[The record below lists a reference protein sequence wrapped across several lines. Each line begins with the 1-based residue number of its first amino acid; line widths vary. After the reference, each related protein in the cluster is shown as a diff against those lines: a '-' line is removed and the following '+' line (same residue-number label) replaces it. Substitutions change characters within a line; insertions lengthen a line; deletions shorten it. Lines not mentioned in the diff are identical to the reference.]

1 LSKTAVYDYSTSP
14 ASNTDVD
21 GVDATGATGLVKS
34 GDNYTRSMM
43 SHIKGFALDLGSAN
57 TVGGTADV
65 ITVTLAS
72 APSALVDGM
81 RFTFNASAAN
91 TGATTLNVTP
101 AGGSAFGAKKLM
113 KWEAGSEA
121 ELSANEIPAANAL
134 IEVIYDSA
142 RDSANGAF
150 MKIGSS
156 VAAATTSAA
165 GIVELATP
173 AEAFQASSTALAVTP
188 AGLANLYSIALNN
201 AIEIADLKGSRLNM
215 AGGIADAYD
224 SETDVDTATSTNESY
239 DAGNDL
245 YSPSSVASSDQ
256 TSTHTSSTA
265 SGNTVSAS
273 GNLGASFEEWRAF
286 DKTTGAPAADTNTWV
301 ESWSSGRFIQYQ
313 FGSAKTIAS
322 YTIKSAP
329 GSGSTQAN
337 RAPNA
342 WTLKGSNTGAYGGE
356 EVTLDTRSGESGWTN
371 GGQVRSY
378 SIASPASYTYYRLIF
393 TANNGDANIQIDEI
407 TFLDASVINNM
418 TLVSNAFTATAAPTV
433 ARIATFIDPQEAITI
448 NTDFTAEVSRDGGT
462 TWTAVTLALVSN
474 PVGTVEQYE
483 GTVSISAQPSGSSMK
498 YRLKTLNNKDI
509 DVTGTVFQWS

>member
-1 LSKTAVYDYSTSP
+1 MAKQSVWDYSTSP

-43 SHIKGFALDLGSAN
+43 SHMKGFALDLGSAN

-165 GIVELATP
+165 GIVELATA
-173 AEAFQASSTALAVTP
+173 AEALTGTDATRAVTP
-188 AGLANLYSIALNN
+188 AGLYFPTGHLYGLTLSNNGTDATNDIDIAAGTARDSTDTVNMILASALTKRLDAAWAVGSGNGGLDTGSIADTTYYIWLIKRSDTGVVDALFSTSASSPTMPANYDYKRRIGSILRSGG
-201 AIEIADLKGSRLNM
+201 AILPFRQSGDRFYLVSPVRNTSALSVGTSRSLVTTTAPPNTLGLFQVTLYRV
-215 AGGIADAYD
+215 AGVAVALVQ
-224 SETDVDTATSTNESY
+224 STFETDV
-239 DAGNDL
+239 
-245 YSPSSVASSDQ
+245 
-256 TSTHTSSTA
+256 
-265 SGNTVSAS
+265 
-273 GNLGASFEEWRAF
+273 
-286 DKTTGAPAADTNTWV
+286 
-301 ESWSSGRFIQYQ
+301 
-313 FGSAKTIAS
+313 
-322 YTIKSAP
+322 AP
-329 GSGSTQAN
+329 GSTPGS
-337 RAPNA
+337 
-342 WTLKGSNTGAYGGE
+342 
-356 EVTLDTRSGESGWTN
+356 
-371 GGQVRSY
+371 
-378 SIASPASYTYYRLIF
+378 SIASPVANEQVSGEFQKQVDSSSQIALRSNFASSLMDVYT
-393 TANNGDANIQIDEI
+393 
-407 TFLDASVINNM
+407 
-418 TLVSNAFTATAAPTV
+418 
-433 ARIATFIDPQEAITI
+433 
-448 NTDFTAEVSRDGGT
+448 
-462 TWTAVTLALVSN
+462 
-474 PVGTVEQYE
+474 
-483 GTVSISAQPSGSSMK
+483 
-498 YRLKTLNNKDI
+498 
-509 DVTGTVFQWS
+509 TGWVDTRGRV